1 MWNLF
6 KRCQN
11 VLTNVKK
18 CYAVHTKFSQSWKS
32 YTNST
37 YISRIFSSFGKTFFT
52 KLEKRWNHESFHIQC
67 QRLKVFEK
75 HRSIWVHRSRLCFVI
90 LLGSLPVIRNF
101 FDLLKLLCKPL
112 MLFSLK
118 RAYSICFF
126 VIKRK
131 LKIILKTY
139 ESNY

>member
-1 MWNLF
+1 MKSFQALSKCF
-6 KRCQN
+6 DKC
-11 VLTNVKK
+11 KK
-18 CYAVHTKFSQSWKS
+18 MLR
-32 YTNST
+32 ST
-37 YISRIFSSFGKTFFT
+37 HQVFT
-52 KLEKRWNHESFHIQC
+52 KLEKLYQLHLYFKNLFKFWQNFFYKAGNRWNHESFHIQC